1 MNGMR
6 KGRGPTGL
14 AGKASPDPLGY
25 GLQLEY
31 GGIQPVCQGIIGG
44 TPVHPISSFPTL
56 DYTVDDIGRLRR
68 GLRPVTR
75 PTVMGRRLNR
85 ELARCGSA
93 TLHLDEGVK
102 YPHCSYEEGVT
113 LLTLLVATHCTRMTK
128 VSYFHTAHMCGT
140 SMCIL
145 CFVFLTQYPTVSTL
159 PTIEASVKRCTLTPH
174 YSQSSCPCATSI
186 PFCTCGWCVMLTN
199 FNCWHLPGSNSHLMQ
214 VVDAI

>member
-25 GLQLEY
+25 GLQREY

-140 SMCIL
+140 SMSIL
-145 CFVFLTQYPTVSTL
+145 CFVFFNPV
-159 PTIEASVKRCTLTPH
+159 PH
-174 YSQSSCPCATSI
+174 SI
-186 PFCTCGWCVMLTN
+186 HIAKN
-199 FNCWHLPGSNSHLMQ
+199 
-214 VVDAI
+214 

>member
-113 LLTLLVATHCTRMTK
+113 LLTLLVATHCTRILPTC
-128 VSYFHTAHMCGT
+128 VELACASYV
-140 SMCIL
+140 L
-145 CFVFLTQYPTVSTL
+145 CFLTQYPTVSTL
-159 PTIEASVKRCTLTPH
+159 PRIEASAKRCTLTPH

>member
-1 MNGMR
+1 MVG
-6 KGRGPTGL
+6 
-14 AGKASPDPLGY
+14 
-25 GLQLEY
+25 Y
-31 GGIQPVCQGIIGG
+31 GGIQCEYDGILWWDTRPCVRGSSGG
-44 TPVHPISSFPTL
+44 HLYTPSPLSPRTL
-56 DYTVDDIGRLRR
+56 QHGVDHIGRLHR

-113 LLTLLVATHCTRMTK
+113 LLTLLVATHCTRILPTC
-128 VSYFHTAHMCGT
+128 VELACASYV
-140 SMCIL
+140 L
-145 CFVFLTQYPTVSTL
+145 CFLTQYPTVSTL
-159 PTIEASVKRCTLTPH
+159 PRIEASVKRCTLTPH